1 MKVENACNYRT
12 STLHCTT
19 HICTSQKNG
28 NQRSCGRIAHP
39 CELLASPLHE
49 LHSTSHSAL
58 SVSAQRHRPTASL
71 LVAQLSVVHAAAA
84 PGPAIS
90 TAPTIW
96 RCTGVPACRCGVGGA
111 AATATGAGALAGA
124 TSGDNGVFLRRRPRR
139 SHQKA
144 ITATTAMMAIPTRVM
159 IAMSFKNG
167 GGIDGGCG
175 GGNGAGGGGGNGAGG
190 GGGSSEL
197 QFAQDMLFPVG
208 HVWLACKQPV
218 HEYTTVSEALQ

>member
-1 MKVENACNYRT
+1 
-12 STLHCTT
+12 
-19 HICTSQKNG
+19 
-28 NQRSCGRIAHP
+28 
-39 CELLASPLHE
+39 
-49 LHSTSHSAL
+49 
-58 SVSAQRHRPTASL
+58 
-71 LVAQLSVVHAAAA
+71 
-84 PGPAIS
+84 
-90 TAPTIW
+90 
-96 RCTGVPACRCGVGGA
+96 
-111 AATATGAGALAGA
+111 
-124 TSGDNGVFLRRRPRR
+124 
-139 SHQKA
+139 
-144 ITATTAMMAIPTRVM
+144 MMAMPTRVM

>member
-1 MKVENACNYRT
+1 MQLPYIV
-12 STLHCTT
+12 T
-19 HICTSQKNG
+19 HICTHRKRTETSA
-28 NQRSCGRIAHP
+28 RAVAPLIR
-39 CELLASPLHE
+39 ASSLRRLHTSLTQPL
-49 LHSTSHSAL
+49 TQL
-58 SVSAQRHRPTASL
+58 SLQSLPTASL

-144 ITATTAMMAIPTRVM
+144 ITATSATMAMPTRVM